1 MSTMELLSLSIKVL
15 CDWRVLFIAVFSI
28 VFMMAGSYVVKYRK
42 RPPRIKVKKAAPA
55 PAPAAEK
62 KEENEEA
69 SEE

>member
-28 VFMMAGSYVVKYRK
+28 VFMMTGSYVVKYRK
-42 RPPRIKVKKAAPA
+42 RPPCIKVKKA
-55 PAPAAEK
+55 APAAEK

>member
-28 VFMMAGSYVVKYRK
+28 VFMMTGSYVVKYRK

-55 PAPAAEK
+55 PAAEK
-62 KEENEEA
+62 KEENEEV